1 MKYIQM
7 NSDDYDDNTQ
17 TLSKA
22 TKDLLQLA
30 DQYKMTSQIS
40 RNQMYYGLIY
50 QDILYI

>member
-22 TKDLLQLA
+22 TKDLL
-30 DQYKMTSQIS
+30 TI
-40 RNQMYYGLIY
+40 G
-50 QDILYI
+50 